1 MSQIVA
7 ASPHVTTKNSTAVIM
22 RDVLIALL
30 PAVIAGCVVFGLRA
44 LLVVAVTTAACVF
57 FEWGFE
63 KLCHTPSTISDL
75 SAAVTGV
82 LLAMNL
88 PVSIPLWQ
96 AVFGALVAMVAV
108 KGLFGGIGKNFAN
121 PAITARIVMF
131 LAFSKTMTAW
141 VFPDAVSSAT
151 PLAMMAN
158 GESVDYLTLLLG
170 NHGGCLGETSA
181 LALLIGFAYLLIR
194 GVISWHTPVCF
205 VGTVFV
211 MSLILGQDAVGQI
224 LSGGLMLGAIF
235 MATDYS
241 TTPSTNLGRV
251 LFGIGAGLLTV
262 LIRFYGAYAE
272 GVSFAILFMCSGM
285 SEKQGIIKA
294 VVVLVVI
301 CLVISGALA
310 VVNSF
315 TAPVSAANAEARETA
330 ARQELIPEA
339 GSFEQVTDGLPENVL
354 SAYVGKAADGS
365 VAGYVITTSGKGFG
379 GTIQVMVAISPE
391 GTILRCKTLDVS
403 SETKTLGGQT
413 ANESYY
419 GQYEGQDSSLSG
431 VQAISGAT
439 ITSTAYK
446 GCVQTAFAAYETVK
460 EAAK

>member
-30 PAVIAGCVVFGLRA
+30 PAVLAGCVVFGLRA

-96 AVFGALVAMVAV
+96 AVFGALVAIVAV

-170 NHGGCLGETSA
+170 NHGGCLGETSV

-211 MSLILGQDAVGQI
+211 MSLILGQNAVGQI

-272 GVSFAILFMCSGM
+272 GVSFAILFMNILTPYLS
-285 SEKQGIIKA
+285 KW
-294 VVVLVVI
+294 
-301 CLVISGALA
+301 
-310 VVNSF
+310 
-315 TAPVSAANAEARETA
+315 TETK
-330 ARQELIPEA
+330 P
-339 GSFEQVTDGLPENVL
+339 
-354 SAYVGKAADGS
+354 
-365 VAGYVITTSGKGFG
+365 FG
-379 GTIQVMVAISPE
+379 GVA
-391 GTILRCKTLDVS
+391 
-403 SETKTLGGQT
+403 
-413 ANESYY
+413 A
-419 GQYEGQDSSLSG
+419 
-431 VQAISGAT
+431 
-439 ITSTAYK
+439 
-446 GCVQTAFAAYETVK
+446 
-460 EAAK
+460 

>member
-22 RDVLIALL
+22 RDVLIALA
-30 PAVIAGCVVFGLRA
+30 PALIAGCVVFGLRA
-44 LLVVAVTTAACVF
+44 LLVVAVTTAACIF

-63 KLCHTPSTISDL
+63 KLCDKPSTIGDL

-170 NHGGCLGETSA
+170 NHGGCIGETSA

-211 MSLILGQDAVGQI
+211 LSLILGQDAVGQI

-241 TTPSTNLGRV
+241 TTPSTDWGRV

-272 GVSFAILFMCSGM
+272 GVSFAILFMNILTPYLS
-285 SEKQGIIKA
+285 KW
-294 VVVLVVI
+294 
-301 CLVISGALA
+301 
-310 VVNSF
+310 
-315 TAPVSAANAEARETA
+315 TETK
-330 ARQELIPEA
+330 P
-339 GSFEQVTDGLPENVL
+339 
-354 SAYVGKAADGS
+354 
-365 VAGYVITTSGKGFG
+365 FG
-379 GTIQVMVAISPE
+379 GVA
-391 GTILRCKTLDVS
+391 
-403 SETKTLGGQT
+403 
-413 ANESYY
+413 A
-419 GQYEGQDSSLSG
+419 
-431 VQAISGAT
+431 
-439 ITSTAYK
+439 
-446 GCVQTAFAAYETVK
+446 
-460 EAAK
+460 

>member
-30 PAVIAGCVVFGLRA
+30 PAVLAGCVVFGLRA

-194 GVISWHTPVCF
+194 GVISWHTPICF

-211 MSLILGQDAVGQI
+211 MSLILGQNAVGQI

-235 MATDYS
+235 MAPDYS
-241 TTPSTNLGRV
+241 TTPSTNWGRV

-272 GVSFAILFMCSGM
+272 GVSFAILFMNILTPYLS
-285 SEKQGIIKA
+285 KW
-294 VVVLVVI
+294 
-301 CLVISGALA
+301 
-310 VVNSF
+310 
-315 TAPVSAANAEARETA
+315 TETK
-330 ARQELIPEA
+330 P
-339 GSFEQVTDGLPENVL
+339 
-354 SAYVGKAADGS
+354 
-365 VAGYVITTSGKGFG
+365 FG
-379 GTIQVMVAISPE
+379 GVA
-391 GTILRCKTLDVS
+391 
-403 SETKTLGGQT
+403 
-413 ANESYY
+413 A
-419 GQYEGQDSSLSG
+419 
-431 VQAISGAT
+431 
-439 ITSTAYK
+439 
-446 GCVQTAFAAYETVK
+446 
-460 EAAK
+460 

>member
-30 PAVIAGCVVFGLRA
+30 PAVLAGCVVFGLRA
-44 LLVVAVTTAACVF
+44 LLVVAVTTAAGVF
-57 FEWGFE
+57 FEGLE

-194 GVISWHTPVCF
+194 GVISWHTPICF

-241 TTPSTNLGRV
+241 TTPSTNWGRV

-272 GVSFAILFMCSGM
+272 GVSFAILFMNILTPYLS
-285 SEKQGIIKA
+285 KW
-294 VVVLVVI
+294 
-301 CLVISGALA
+301 
-310 VVNSF
+310 
-315 TAPVSAANAEARETA
+315 TETK
-330 ARQELIPEA
+330 P
-339 GSFEQVTDGLPENVL
+339 
-354 SAYVGKAADGS
+354 
-365 VAGYVITTSGKGFG
+365 FG
-379 GTIQVMVAISPE
+379 GVA
-391 GTILRCKTLDVS
+391 
-403 SETKTLGGQT
+403 
-413 ANESYY
+413 A
-419 GQYEGQDSSLSG
+419 
-431 VQAISGAT
+431 
-439 ITSTAYK
+439 
-446 GCVQTAFAAYETVK
+446 
-460 EAAK
+460 

>member
-88 PVSIPLWQ
+88 PVSIPMWQ
-96 AVFGALVAMVAV
+96 AVFGALVAIVAV
-108 KGLFGGIGKNFAN
+108 KCLFGGIGKNFAN

-241 TTPSTNLGRV
+241 TTPSTNWGRV

-272 GVSFAILFMCSGM
+272 GVSFAILFMNILTPYLS
-285 SEKQGIIKA
+285 KW
-294 VVVLVVI
+294 
-301 CLVISGALA
+301 
-310 VVNSF
+310 
-315 TAPVSAANAEARETA
+315 TETK
-330 ARQELIPEA
+330 P
-339 GSFEQVTDGLPENVL
+339 
-354 SAYVGKAADGS
+354 
-365 VAGYVITTSGKGFG
+365 FG
-379 GTIQVMVAISPE
+379 G
-391 GTILRCKTLDVS
+391 
-403 SETKTLGGQT
+403 
-413 ANESYY
+413 
-419 GQYEGQDSSLSG
+419 
-431 VQAISGAT
+431 
-439 ITSTAYK
+439 
-446 GCVQTAFAAYETVK
+446 AA
-460 EAAK
+460 A

>member
-30 PAVIAGCVVFGLRA
+30 PAVLAGCVVFGLRA

-96 AVFGALVAMVAV
+96 AVFGALVAIVAV

-141 VFPDAVSSAT
+141 VFPDAVSTAT
-151 PLAMMAN
+151 PLAMMAS

-272 GVSFAILFMCSGM
+272 GVSFAILFMNILTPYLS
-285 SEKQGIIKA
+285 KW
-294 VVVLVVI
+294 
-301 CLVISGALA
+301 
-310 VVNSF
+310 
-315 TAPVSAANAEARETA
+315 TETK
-330 ARQELIPEA
+330 P
-339 GSFEQVTDGLPENVL
+339 
-354 SAYVGKAADGS
+354 
-365 VAGYVITTSGKGFG
+365 FG
-379 GTIQVMVAISPE
+379 GVA
-391 GTILRCKTLDVS
+391 
-403 SETKTLGGQT
+403 
-413 ANESYY
+413 A
-419 GQYEGQDSSLSG
+419 
-431 VQAISGAT
+431 
-439 ITSTAYK
+439 
-446 GCVQTAFAAYETVK
+446 
-460 EAAK
+460 

>member
-7 ASPHVTTKNSTAVIM
+7 ASPHVTTKNSTVVIM

-30 PAVIAGCVVFGLRA
+30 PAVLAGCVVFGLRA

-96 AVFGALVAMVAV
+96 AVFGALVAIVAV

-272 GVSFAILFMCSGM
+272 GVSFAILFMNILTPYLS
-285 SEKQGIIKA
+285 KW
-294 VVVLVVI
+294 
-301 CLVISGALA
+301 
-310 VVNSF
+310 
-315 TAPVSAANAEARETA
+315 TETK
-330 ARQELIPEA
+330 P
-339 GSFEQVTDGLPENVL
+339 
-354 SAYVGKAADGS
+354 
-365 VAGYVITTSGKGFG
+365 FG
-379 GTIQVMVAISPE
+379 GVA
-391 GTILRCKTLDVS
+391 
-403 SETKTLGGQT
+403 
-413 ANESYY
+413 A
-419 GQYEGQDSSLSG
+419 
-431 VQAISGAT
+431 
-439 ITSTAYK
+439 
-446 GCVQTAFAAYETVK
+446 
-460 EAAK
+460 

>member
-7 ASPHVTTKNSTAVIM
+7 ASPHTTTKNSTAVIM
-22 RDVLIALL
+22 RDVLIALC
-30 PAVIAGCVVFGLRA
+30 PALIAGCIVFGLRA

-63 KLCHTPSTISDL
+63 KLCKKPSTIADL

-141 VFPDAVSSAT
+141 VFPDAVSTAT
-151 PLAMMAN
+151 PLAMLAN
-158 GESVDYLTLLLG
+158 GESVSYATLFLG
-170 NHGGCLGETSA
+170 NHGGCIGETSA

-194 GVISWHTPVCF
+194 GVITWHTPVCF

-211 MSLILGQDAVGQI
+211 LSLILGQDALAQI

-241 TTPSTNLGRV
+241 TTPSTDWGRV

-272 GVSFAILFMCSGM
+272 GVSFAILFMNILTPYLSRW
-285 SEKQGIIKA
+285 
-294 VVVLVVI
+294 
-301 CLVISGALA
+301 
-310 VVNSF
+310 
-315 TAPVSAANAEARETA
+315 TETK
-330 ARQELIPEA
+330 P
-339 GSFEQVTDGLPENVL
+339 
-354 SAYVGKAADGS
+354 
-365 VAGYVITTSGKGFG
+365 FG
-379 GTIQVMVAISPE
+379 GVA
-391 GTILRCKTLDVS
+391 
-403 SETKTLGGQT
+403 
-413 ANESYY
+413 A
-419 GQYEGQDSSLSG
+419 
-431 VQAISGAT
+431 
-439 ITSTAYK
+439 
-446 GCVQTAFAAYETVK
+446 
-460 EAAK
+460 

>member
-96 AVFGALVAMVAV
+96 AVFGVLVAMVAV

-194 GVISWHTPVCF
+194 GVISWHTPICF

-241 TTPSTNLGRV
+241 TTPSTNWGRV

-272 GVSFAILFMCSGM
+272 GVSFAILFMNILTPYLS
-285 SEKQGIIKA
+285 KW
-294 VVVLVVI
+294 
-301 CLVISGALA
+301 
-310 VVNSF
+310 
-315 TAPVSAANAEARETA
+315 TETK
-330 ARQELIPEA
+330 P
-339 GSFEQVTDGLPENVL
+339 
-354 SAYVGKAADGS
+354 
-365 VAGYVITTSGKGFG
+365 FG
-379 GTIQVMVAISPE
+379 G
-391 GTILRCKTLDVS
+391 
-403 SETKTLGGQT
+403 
-413 ANESYY
+413 
-419 GQYEGQDSSLSG
+419 
-431 VQAISGAT
+431 
-439 ITSTAYK
+439 
-446 GCVQTAFAAYETVK
+446 AA
-460 EAAK
+460 A

>member
-1 MSQIVA
+1 MSKYVISS
-7 ASPHVTTKNSTAVIM
+7 SPHLRDNVSTTSIM
-22 RDVLIALL
+22 RDVCIALL
-30 PAVIAGCVVFGLRA
+30 PAAVAGVLFFGYRSAIILA
-44 LLVVAVTTAACVF
+44 LSVA
-57 FEWGFE
+57 
-63 KLCHTPSTISDL
+63 
-75 SAAVTGV
+75 AAVLSEWLYCKAAHCRNTIGDFSAVVTGM

-96 AVFGALVAMVAV
+96 AVFGALVAIVAV

-241 TTPSTNLGRV
+241 TTPSTNWGRV

-272 GVSFAILFMCSGM
+272 GVSFAILFMNILTPYLS
-285 SEKQGIIKA
+285 KW
-294 VVVLVVI
+294 
-301 CLVISGALA
+301 
-310 VVNSF
+310 
-315 TAPVSAANAEARETA
+315 TETK
-330 ARQELIPEA
+330 P
-339 GSFEQVTDGLPENVL
+339 
-354 SAYVGKAADGS
+354 
-365 VAGYVITTSGKGFG
+365 FG
-379 GTIQVMVAISPE
+379 GVA
-391 GTILRCKTLDVS
+391 
-403 SETKTLGGQT
+403 
-413 ANESYY
+413 A
-419 GQYEGQDSSLSG
+419 
-431 VQAISGAT
+431 
-439 ITSTAYK
+439 
-446 GCVQTAFAAYETVK
+446 
-460 EAAK
+460 

>member
-7 ASPHVTTKNSTAVIM
+7 ASPHITTKNTTAVIM
-22 RDVLIALL
+22 RDVLIALCSAL
-30 PAVIAGCVVFGLRA
+30 IAGCIVFGLRA

-63 KLCHTPSTISDL
+63 KLCKKPSTIGDL

-88 PVSIPLWQ
+88 PVTIPLWQ
-96 AVFGALVAMVAV
+96 AVFGALVAIIAV

-131 LAFSKTMTAW
+131 LAFSKTMTDW
-141 VFPDAVSSAT
+141 VFPDAVSTAT

-158 GESVDYLTLLLG
+158 GETMDYLKLFLG
-170 NHGGCLGETSA
+170 NYGGCIGETSA

-211 MSLILGQDAVGQI
+211 MSLILGQDAVGQV
-224 LSGGLMLGAIF
+224 LAGGLLLGAIF

-241 TTPSTNLGRV
+241 TTPSTNWGRV

-272 GVSFAILFMCSGM
+272 GVSFAILFMNILTPYLS
-285 SEKQGIIKA
+285 KW
-294 VVVLVVI
+294 
-301 CLVISGALA
+301 
-310 VVNSF
+310 
-315 TAPVSAANAEARETA
+315 TETK
-330 ARQELIPEA
+330 P
-339 GSFEQVTDGLPENVL
+339 
-354 SAYVGKAADGS
+354 
-365 VAGYVITTSGKGFG
+365 FG
-379 GTIQVMVAISPE
+379 G
-391 GTILRCKTLDVS
+391 
-403 SETKTLGGQT
+403 
-413 ANESYY
+413 
-419 GQYEGQDSSLSG
+419 
-431 VQAISGAT
+431 
-439 ITSTAYK
+439 
-446 GCVQTAFAAYETVK
+446 AAE
-460 EAAK
+460 

>member
-7 ASPHVTTKNSTAVIM
+7 ASPHVTTKNSTADIM

-96 AVFGALVAMVAV
+96 AVFGALVAIVAV

-131 LAFSKTMTAW
+131 LAFSKSMTAW

-241 TTPSTNLGRV
+241 TTPSTNWGRV

-272 GVSFAILFMCSGM
+272 GVSFAILFMNILTPYLS
-285 SEKQGIIKA
+285 KW
-294 VVVLVVI
+294 
-301 CLVISGALA
+301 
-310 VVNSF
+310 
-315 TAPVSAANAEARETA
+315 TETK
-330 ARQELIPEA
+330 P
-339 GSFEQVTDGLPENVL
+339 
-354 SAYVGKAADGS
+354 
-365 VAGYVITTSGKGFG
+365 FG
-379 GTIQVMVAISPE
+379 GVA
-391 GTILRCKTLDVS
+391 
-403 SETKTLGGQT
+403 
-413 ANESYY
+413 A
-419 GQYEGQDSSLSG
+419 
-431 VQAISGAT
+431 
-439 ITSTAYK
+439 
-446 GCVQTAFAAYETVK
+446 
-460 EAAK
+460 

>member
-22 RDVLIALL
+22 RDVLIALC
-30 PAVIAGCVVFGLRA
+30 PALIAGCVVFGLRA

-57 FEWGFE
+57 FEWGYE
-63 KLCHTPSTISDL
+63 KLCHLPSTISDL

-131 LAFSKTMTAW
+131 LAFSKSMTAW

-241 TTPSTNLGRV
+241 TTPSTDWGRV

-272 GVSFAILFMCSGM
+272 GVSFAILFMNILTPYLSRW
-285 SEKQGIIKA
+285 
-294 VVVLVVI
+294 
-301 CLVISGALA
+301 
-310 VVNSF
+310 
-315 TAPVSAANAEARETA
+315 TETK
-330 ARQELIPEA
+330 P
-339 GSFEQVTDGLPENVL
+339 
-354 SAYVGKAADGS
+354 
-365 VAGYVITTSGKGFG
+365 FG
-379 GTIQVMVAISPE
+379 GVA
-391 GTILRCKTLDVS
+391 
-403 SETKTLGGQT
+403 
-413 ANESYY
+413 A
-419 GQYEGQDSSLSG
+419 
-431 VQAISGAT
+431 
-439 ITSTAYK
+439 
-446 GCVQTAFAAYETVK
+446 
-460 EAAK
+460 

>member
-22 RDVLIALL
+22 RDVLIALC
-30 PAVIAGCVVFGLRA
+30 PALIAGCVVFGLRA
-44 LLVVAVTTAACVF
+44 LLVVAVTTAACIF
-57 FEWGFE
+57 FEWGYE
-63 KLCHTPSTISDL
+63 KLCGKPSTIGDL

-131 LAFSKTMTAW
+131 LAFSKSMTAW

-241 TTPSTNLGRV
+241 TTPSTDWGRV

-272 GVSFAILFMCSGM
+272 GVSFAILFMNILTPYLSRW
-285 SEKQGIIKA
+285 
-294 VVVLVVI
+294 
-301 CLVISGALA
+301 
-310 VVNSF
+310 
-315 TAPVSAANAEARETA
+315 TETK
-330 ARQELIPEA
+330 P
-339 GSFEQVTDGLPENVL
+339 
-354 SAYVGKAADGS
+354 
-365 VAGYVITTSGKGFG
+365 FG
-379 GTIQVMVAISPE
+379 GVA
-391 GTILRCKTLDVS
+391 
-403 SETKTLGGQT
+403 
-413 ANESYY
+413 A
-419 GQYEGQDSSLSG
+419 
-431 VQAISGAT
+431 
-439 ITSTAYK
+439 
-446 GCVQTAFAAYETVK
+446 
-460 EAAK
+460 

>member
-22 RDVLIALL
+22 RDVLIALA

-241 TTPSTNLGRV
+241 TTPSTNWGRV

-272 GVSFAILFMCSGM
+272 GVSFAILFMNILTPYLS
-285 SEKQGIIKA
+285 KW
-294 VVVLVVI
+294 
-301 CLVISGALA
+301 
-310 VVNSF
+310 
-315 TAPVSAANAEARETA
+315 TETK
-330 ARQELIPEA
+330 P
-339 GSFEQVTDGLPENVL
+339 
-354 SAYVGKAADGS
+354 
-365 VAGYVITTSGKGFG
+365 FG
-379 GTIQVMVAISPE
+379 GVA
-391 GTILRCKTLDVS
+391 
-403 SETKTLGGQT
+403 
-413 ANESYY
+413 A
-419 GQYEGQDSSLSG
+419 
-431 VQAISGAT
+431 
-439 ITSTAYK
+439 
-446 GCVQTAFAAYETVK
+446 
-460 EAAK
+460 

>member
-44 LLVVAVTTAACVF
+44 LLVVAVTTAGCVF

-96 AVFGALVAMVAV
+96 AVFGALVAIVAV

-151 PLAMMAN
+151 PLAMMAS

-241 TTPSTNLGRV
+241 TTPSTDWGRV

-272 GVSFAILFMCSGM
+272 GVSFAILFMNILTPYLS
-285 SEKQGIIKA
+285 KW
-294 VVVLVVI
+294 
-301 CLVISGALA
+301 
-310 VVNSF
+310 
-315 TAPVSAANAEARETA
+315 TETK
-330 ARQELIPEA
+330 P
-339 GSFEQVTDGLPENVL
+339 
-354 SAYVGKAADGS
+354 
-365 VAGYVITTSGKGFG
+365 FG
-379 GTIQVMVAISPE
+379 GVA
-391 GTILRCKTLDVS
+391 
-403 SETKTLGGQT
+403 
-413 ANESYY
+413 A
-419 GQYEGQDSSLSG
+419 
-431 VQAISGAT
+431 
-439 ITSTAYK
+439 
-446 GCVQTAFAAYETVK
+446 
-460 EAAK
+460 

>member
-22 RDVLIALL
+22 RDVLIALC
-30 PAVIAGCVVFGLRA
+30 PALLAGCVVFGLRA

-63 KLCHTPSTISDL
+63 KLCHKPSTISDL

-96 AVFGALVAMVAV
+96 AVFGALVAIVAV

-272 GVSFAILFMCSGM
+272 GVSFAILFMNILTPYLS
-285 SEKQGIIKA
+285 KW
-294 VVVLVVI
+294 
-301 CLVISGALA
+301 
-310 VVNSF
+310 
-315 TAPVSAANAEARETA
+315 TETK
-330 ARQELIPEA
+330 P
-339 GSFEQVTDGLPENVL
+339 
-354 SAYVGKAADGS
+354 
-365 VAGYVITTSGKGFG
+365 FG
-379 GTIQVMVAISPE
+379 GVA
-391 GTILRCKTLDVS
+391 
-403 SETKTLGGQT
+403 
-413 ANESYY
+413 A
-419 GQYEGQDSSLSG
+419 
-431 VQAISGAT
+431 
-439 ITSTAYK
+439 
-446 GCVQTAFAAYETVK
+446 
-460 EAAK
+460 

>member
-30 PAVIAGCVVFGLRA
+30 PAVLAGCVVFGLRA

-241 TTPSTNLGRV
+241 TTPSTDWGRV

-272 GVSFAILFMCSGM
+272 GVSFAILFMNILTPYLS
-285 SEKQGIIKA
+285 KW
-294 VVVLVVI
+294 
-301 CLVISGALA
+301 
-310 VVNSF
+310 
-315 TAPVSAANAEARETA
+315 TETK
-330 ARQELIPEA
+330 P
-339 GSFEQVTDGLPENVL
+339 
-354 SAYVGKAADGS
+354 
-365 VAGYVITTSGKGFG
+365 FG
-379 GTIQVMVAISPE
+379 GVA
-391 GTILRCKTLDVS
+391 
-403 SETKTLGGQT
+403 
-413 ANESYY
+413 A
-419 GQYEGQDSSLSG
+419 
-431 VQAISGAT
+431 
-439 ITSTAYK
+439 
-446 GCVQTAFAAYETVK
+446 
-460 EAAK
+460 

>member
-63 KLCHTPSTISDL
+63 KLCHKPSTISDL

-141 VFPDAVSSAT
+141 VFPDTVSSAT

-241 TTPSTNLGRV
+241 TTPSTNWGRV

-272 GVSFAILFMCSGM
+272 GVSFAILFMNILTPYLS
-285 SEKQGIIKA
+285 KW
-294 VVVLVVI
+294 
-301 CLVISGALA
+301 
-310 VVNSF
+310 
-315 TAPVSAANAEARETA
+315 TETK
-330 ARQELIPEA
+330 P
-339 GSFEQVTDGLPENVL
+339 
-354 SAYVGKAADGS
+354 
-365 VAGYVITTSGKGFG
+365 FG
-379 GTIQVMVAISPE
+379 G
-391 GTILRCKTLDVS
+391 
-403 SETKTLGGQT
+403 
-413 ANESYY
+413 
-419 GQYEGQDSSLSG
+419 
-431 VQAISGAT
+431 
-439 ITSTAYK
+439 
-446 GCVQTAFAAYETVK
+446 AA
-460 EAAK
+460 A

>member
-96 AVFGALVAMVAV
+96 AVFGALVAIVAV

-241 TTPSTNLGRV
+241 TTPSTNWGRV

-272 GVSFAILFMCSGM
+272 GVSFAILFMNILTPYLS
-285 SEKQGIIKA
+285 KW
-294 VVVLVVI
+294 
-301 CLVISGALA
+301 
-310 VVNSF
+310 
-315 TAPVSAANAEARETA
+315 TETK
-330 ARQELIPEA
+330 P
-339 GSFEQVTDGLPENVL
+339 
-354 SAYVGKAADGS
+354 
-365 VAGYVITTSGKGFG
+365 FG
-379 GTIQVMVAISPE
+379 GA
-391 GTILRCKTLDVS
+391 
-403 SETKTLGGQT
+403 T
-413 ANESYY
+413 A
-419 GQYEGQDSSLSG
+419 
-431 VQAISGAT
+431 
-439 ITSTAYK
+439 
-446 GCVQTAFAAYETVK
+446 
-460 EAAK
+460 

>member
-1 MSQIVA
+1 MSLIVA

-22 RDVLIALL
+22 RDVLIALC
-30 PAVIAGCVVFGLRA
+30 PALIAGCVIFGLRA

-63 KLCHTPSTISDL
+63 KLCKKPSTIADL

-96 AVFGALVAMVAV
+96 AVFGALVAIVAV

-141 VFPDAVSSAT
+141 VFPDAVSTAT
-151 PLAMMAN
+151 PLAMLAN
-158 GESVDYLTLLLG
+158 GESVSYMTLFLG
-170 NHGGCLGETSA
+170 NHGGCIGETSA

-194 GVISWHTPVCF
+194 GVITWHTPVCF

-211 MSLILGQDAVGQI
+211 MSLILGQDAVAQI

-235 MATDYS
+235 MATDYA
-241 TTPSTNLGRV
+241 TTPSTDWGRV

-272 GVSFAILFMCSGM
+272 GVSFAILFMNILTPYLSKWTETKPFG
-285 SEKQGIIKA
+285 G
-294 VVVLVVI
+294 
-301 CLVISGALA
+301 
-310 VVNSF
+310 
-315 TAPVSAANAEARETA
+315 VSA
-330 ARQELIPEA
+330 
-339 GSFEQVTDGLPENVL
+339 
-354 SAYVGKAADGS
+354 
-365 VAGYVITTSGKGFG
+365 
-379 GTIQVMVAISPE
+379 
-391 GTILRCKTLDVS
+391 
-403 SETKTLGGQT
+403 
-413 ANESYY
+413 
-419 GQYEGQDSSLSG
+419 
-431 VQAISGAT
+431 
-439 ITSTAYK
+439 
-446 GCVQTAFAAYETVK
+446 
-460 EAAK
+460 

>member
-30 PAVIAGCVVFGLRA
+30 PAVLAGCVVFGLRA

-96 AVFGALVAMVAV
+96 AVFGALVAIVAG

-241 TTPSTNLGRV
+241 TTPSTNWGRV

-272 GVSFAILFMCSGM
+272 GVSFAILFMNILTPYLS
-285 SEKQGIIKA
+285 KW
-294 VVVLVVI
+294 
-301 CLVISGALA
+301 
-310 VVNSF
+310 
-315 TAPVSAANAEARETA
+315 TETK
-330 ARQELIPEA
+330 P
-339 GSFEQVTDGLPENVL
+339 
-354 SAYVGKAADGS
+354 
-365 VAGYVITTSGKGFG
+365 FG
-379 GTIQVMVAISPE
+379 GVA
-391 GTILRCKTLDVS
+391 
-403 SETKTLGGQT
+403 
-413 ANESYY
+413 A
-419 GQYEGQDSSLSG
+419 
-431 VQAISGAT
+431 
-439 ITSTAYK
+439 
-446 GCVQTAFAAYETVK
+446 
-460 EAAK
+460 

>member
-63 KLCHTPSTISDL
+63 KLCHKPSTISDL

-96 AVFGALVAMVAV
+96 AVFGALVAIVAV

-131 LAFSKTMTAW
+131 LAFSKTMTAL

-151 PLAMMAN
+151 PLAMMAS

-241 TTPSTNLGRV
+241 TTPSTNWGRV

-272 GVSFAILFMCSGM
+272 GVSFAILFMNILTPYLS
-285 SEKQGIIKA
+285 KW
-294 VVVLVVI
+294 
-301 CLVISGALA
+301 
-310 VVNSF
+310 
-315 TAPVSAANAEARETA
+315 TETK
-330 ARQELIPEA
+330 P
-339 GSFEQVTDGLPENVL
+339 
-354 SAYVGKAADGS
+354 
-365 VAGYVITTSGKGFG
+365 FG
-379 GTIQVMVAISPE
+379 G
-391 GTILRCKTLDVS
+391 
-403 SETKTLGGQT
+403 
-413 ANESYY
+413 
-419 GQYEGQDSSLSG
+419 
-431 VQAISGAT
+431 
-439 ITSTAYK
+439 
-446 GCVQTAFAAYETVK
+446 AA
-460 EAAK
+460 A

>member
-63 KLCHTPSTISDL
+63 KLCHKPSTISDL

-96 AVFGALVAMVAV
+96 AVFGALVAIVAV

-131 LAFSKTMTAW
+131 LAFSKSMTAW

-272 GVSFAILFMCSGM
+272 GVSFAILFMNILTPYLS
-285 SEKQGIIKA
+285 KW
-294 VVVLVVI
+294 
-301 CLVISGALA
+301 
-310 VVNSF
+310 
-315 TAPVSAANAEARETA
+315 TETK
-330 ARQELIPEA
+330 P
-339 GSFEQVTDGLPENVL
+339 
-354 SAYVGKAADGS
+354 
-365 VAGYVITTSGKGFG
+365 FG
-379 GTIQVMVAISPE
+379 G
-391 GTILRCKTLDVS
+391 
-403 SETKTLGGQT
+403 
-413 ANESYY
+413 
-419 GQYEGQDSSLSG
+419 
-431 VQAISGAT
+431 
-439 ITSTAYK
+439 
-446 GCVQTAFAAYETVK
+446 AA
-460 EAAK
+460 A

>member
-30 PAVIAGCVVFGLRA
+30 PAVIAGCVIFGLRA

-96 AVFGALVAMVAV
+96 AVFGALVAIVAV

-141 VFPDAVSSAT
+141 VFPDAVSTAT

-241 TTPSTNLGRV
+241 TTPSTDWGRV

-272 GVSFAILFMCSGM
+272 GVSFAILFMNILTPYLS
-285 SEKQGIIKA
+285 KW
-294 VVVLVVI
+294 
-301 CLVISGALA
+301 
-310 VVNSF
+310 
-315 TAPVSAANAEARETA
+315 TETK
-330 ARQELIPEA
+330 P
-339 GSFEQVTDGLPENVL
+339 
-354 SAYVGKAADGS
+354 
-365 VAGYVITTSGKGFG
+365 FG
-379 GTIQVMVAISPE
+379 GVA
-391 GTILRCKTLDVS
+391 
-403 SETKTLGGQT
+403 
-413 ANESYY
+413 A
-419 GQYEGQDSSLSG
+419 
-431 VQAISGAT
+431 
-439 ITSTAYK
+439 
-446 GCVQTAFAAYETVK
+446 
-460 EAAK
+460 

>member
-7 ASPHVTTKNSTAVIM
+7 ASPHVTTKNSTVVIM
-22 RDVLIALL
+22 RDVLIALV

-63 KLCHTPSTISDL
+63 KLCGKPSTISDL

-96 AVFGALVAMVAV
+96 AVFGALVAIVAV

-181 LALLIGFAYLLIR
+181 LALLIGCAYLLIR

-211 MSLILGQDAVGQI
+211 LSLILSQDAVGQI

-241 TTPSTNLGRV
+241 TTPSTDWGRV
-251 LFGIGAGLLTV
+251 LFGTGAGLLTV

-272 GVSFAILFMCSGM
+272 GVSFAILFMNILTPYLS
-285 SEKQGIIKA
+285 KW
-294 VVVLVVI
+294 
-301 CLVISGALA
+301 
-310 VVNSF
+310 
-315 TAPVSAANAEARETA
+315 TETK
-330 ARQELIPEA
+330 P
-339 GSFEQVTDGLPENVL
+339 
-354 SAYVGKAADGS
+354 
-365 VAGYVITTSGKGFG
+365 FG
-379 GTIQVMVAISPE
+379 GVA
-391 GTILRCKTLDVS
+391 
-403 SETKTLGGQT
+403 
-413 ANESYY
+413 A
-419 GQYEGQDSSLSG
+419 
-431 VQAISGAT
+431 
-439 ITSTAYK
+439 
-446 GCVQTAFAAYETVK
+446 
-460 EAAK
+460 

>member
-22 RDVLIALL
+22 RDVLIALA

-44 LLVVAVTTAACVF
+44 LLVVAVTTAVCVF

-96 AVFGALVAMVAV
+96 AVFGALVAIVAV

-170 NHGGCLGETSA
+170 NYGGCLGETSA

-241 TTPSTNLGRV
+241 TTPSTDWGRV

-272 GVSFAILFMCSGM
+272 GVSFAILFMNILTPYLS
-285 SEKQGIIKA
+285 KW
-294 VVVLVVI
+294 
-301 CLVISGALA
+301 
-310 VVNSF
+310 
-315 TAPVSAANAEARETA
+315 TETK
-330 ARQELIPEA
+330 P
-339 GSFEQVTDGLPENVL
+339 
-354 SAYVGKAADGS
+354 
-365 VAGYVITTSGKGFG
+365 FG
-379 GTIQVMVAISPE
+379 GVA
-391 GTILRCKTLDVS
+391 
-403 SETKTLGGQT
+403 
-413 ANESYY
+413 A
-419 GQYEGQDSSLSG
+419 
-431 VQAISGAT
+431 
-439 ITSTAYK
+439 
-446 GCVQTAFAAYETVK
+446 
-460 EAAK
+460 

>member
-96 AVFGALVAMVAV
+96 AVFGALVAIVAV

-241 TTPSTNLGRV
+241 TTPSTNWGRV

-272 GVSFAILFMCSGM
+272 GVSFAILFMNILTPYLS
-285 SEKQGIIKA
+285 KW
-294 VVVLVVI
+294 
-301 CLVISGALA
+301 
-310 VVNSF
+310 
-315 TAPVSAANAEARETA
+315 TETK
-330 ARQELIPEA
+330 P
-339 GSFEQVTDGLPENVL
+339 
-354 SAYVGKAADGS
+354 
-365 VAGYVITTSGKGFG
+365 FG
-379 GTIQVMVAISPE
+379 G
-391 GTILRCKTLDVS
+391 
-403 SETKTLGGQT
+403 
-413 ANESYY
+413 
-419 GQYEGQDSSLSG
+419 
-431 VQAISGAT
+431 
-439 ITSTAYK
+439 
-446 GCVQTAFAAYETVK
+446 AA
-460 EAAK
+460 A

>member
-63 KLCHTPSTISDL
+63 KLCHTPSTISNL

-96 AVFGALVAMVAV
+96 AVFGALVAIVAV

-131 LAFSKTMTAW
+131 LAFSKSMTAW

-272 GVSFAILFMCSGM
+272 GVSFAILFMNILTPYLS
-285 SEKQGIIKA
+285 KW
-294 VVVLVVI
+294 
-301 CLVISGALA
+301 
-310 VVNSF
+310 
-315 TAPVSAANAEARETA
+315 TETK
-330 ARQELIPEA
+330 P
-339 GSFEQVTDGLPENVL
+339 
-354 SAYVGKAADGS
+354 
-365 VAGYVITTSGKGFG
+365 FG
-379 GTIQVMVAISPE
+379 GVA
-391 GTILRCKTLDVS
+391 
-403 SETKTLGGQT
+403 
-413 ANESYY
+413 A
-419 GQYEGQDSSLSG
+419 
-431 VQAISGAT
+431 
-439 ITSTAYK
+439 
-446 GCVQTAFAAYETVK
+446 
-460 EAAK
+460 

>member
-22 RDVLIALL
+22 RDVLIALA

-96 AVFGALVAMVAV
+96 AVFGALVAIVAV

-151 PLAMMAN
+151 PLAMMAS

-241 TTPSTNLGRV
+241 TTPSTDWGRV

-272 GVSFAILFMCSGM
+272 GVSFAILFMNILTPYLS
-285 SEKQGIIKA
+285 KW
-294 VVVLVVI
+294 
-301 CLVISGALA
+301 
-310 VVNSF
+310 
-315 TAPVSAANAEARETA
+315 TETK
-330 ARQELIPEA
+330 P
-339 GSFEQVTDGLPENVL
+339 
-354 SAYVGKAADGS
+354 
-365 VAGYVITTSGKGFG
+365 FG
-379 GTIQVMVAISPE
+379 G
-391 GTILRCKTLDVS
+391 
-403 SETKTLGGQT
+403 
-413 ANESYY
+413 
-419 GQYEGQDSSLSG
+419 
-431 VQAISGAT
+431 
-439 ITSTAYK
+439 
-446 GCVQTAFAAYETVK
+446 AA
-460 EAAK
+460 A